1 MARRRRKGLSVR
13 KLKEILRL
21 SLECGLERR
30 EIARSLSVSHTTV
43 NGYVGRAEELGL
55 SYAGVEGMSEEELEG
70 LLRREETGGS
80 GSSAPDSARGR
91 PHPDWDVVHRELRRK
106 GVTLQLLW
114 QEYKEVHPEGYQ
126 LSQFYERYRQWK
138 KKLSL
143 SMRQDHRA
151 GEKLFVD
158 YAGQTVPVVDPVT
171 GGNREAQVFVGVLG
185 ASNYTYAEATWD
197 QSLPSWIGSHV
208 RALEYFGGVPMV
220 IVPDNL
226 KSGVSQACRYEPD
239 LNPTYHDLA
248 MHYGTVIVPARVEKP
263 KDKAKVEV
271 GVQVVERWLLAAL
284 RNRTFFGLSELNRA
298 LRELLEKLNGR
309 PFKKLPGTR
318 LSWFLELEKPALR
331 PLPSVRYV
339 LAEWKKAGVNID
351 YHVEFNRHYYSV
363 PYRLVHEDVEIRAT
377 AQTVEVFHRGRRVAS
392 HLRDDHPGQHSTL
405 KEHMPKSHQ
414 EYLEWSP
421 SRIIQWAGQVGEACA
436 QVVETILNS
445 RAYPEQGYRSCLG
458 IFRLGKRYS
467 DVRLEAACRRA
478 VTIRAFSYK
487 SIKSILEQGLEQKPL
502 REPSAAPPREHENV
516 RGENY
521 YH

>member
-1 MARRRRKGLSVR
+1 MAGKRKGLSVR
-13 KLKEILRL
+13 KLKEMLRL

-55 SYAGVEGMSEEELEG
+55 SQARVEEMSEEELEC
-70 LLRREETGGS
+70 LLRREEAGGS
-80 GSSAPDSARGR
+80 GSSSFDFARDKPR
-91 PHPDWDVVHRELRRK
+91 PDWDGVHRELRKK

-126 LSQFYERYRQWK
+126 LSQFYELYRQWK

-185 ASNYTYAEATWD
+185 ASNYTFAEAVGD
-197 QSLPSWIGSHV
+197 QSLSSWIGSHV
-208 RALEYFGGVPMV
+208 RAFEYFGGVPRV
-220 IVPDNL
+220 VVPDNL
-226 KSGVSQACRYEPD
+226 KSGVSRACRYEPD

-248 MHYGTVIVPARVEKP
+248 VHYGTVIFPARVRKP

-284 RNRTFFGLSELNRA
+284 RNRTFFSLEELNRA
-298 LRELLEKLNGR
+298 IRELLEKLNRR
-309 PFKKLPGTR
+309 PFKKLPGSR
-318 LSWFLELEKPALR
+318 LSWFLEMEKPALR

-339 LAEWKKAGVNID
+339 LAEWKKALVNID

-363 PYRLVHEDVEIRAT
+363 PYRLVQEEVEIRAT
-377 AQTVEVFHRGRRVAS
+377 AQTVEVYFRGRRVAS
-392 HLRDDHPGQHSTL
+392 HLRDDSPGRHSTL

-414 EYLEWSP
+414 EYLDWTP
-421 SRIIQWAGQVGEACA
+421 SRMIQWAGQVGCACA

-458 IFRLGKRYS
+458 ILRLEKSYS
-467 DVRLEAACRRA
+467 PERLEAACRRA
-478 VTIRAFSYK
+478 LAIRGCSYK
-487 SIKSILEQGLEQKPL
+487 SIKSILEKGLDQKPL
-502 REPSAAPPREHENV
+502 GTSTLSPPREHENV